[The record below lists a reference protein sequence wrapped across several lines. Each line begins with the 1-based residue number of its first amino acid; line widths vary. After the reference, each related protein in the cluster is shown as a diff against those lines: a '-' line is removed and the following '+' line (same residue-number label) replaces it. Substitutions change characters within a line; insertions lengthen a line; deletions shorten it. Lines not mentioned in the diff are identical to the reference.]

1 MSYEGLSKNVFQRV
15 SLQGGFETSLARQ
28 TGTWPVYQ
36 IETSPKLQIWISLG
50 WSNRIFR
57 GRSWDTGGGRPQDV
71 HRTNFCWLG
80 VYVCVCVCVCT
91 GYSVLTRRL
100 G

>member
-57 GRSWDTGGGRPQDV
+57 GRSWDTGGGRPQDQ
-71 HRTNFCWLG
+71 FLLAGC
-80 VYVCVCVCVCT
+80 VCMCVCVCT